1 MGKIVLVTGGS
12 RSGKST
18 FAEKYAAKYGKH
30 VAYIATAQVY
40 DEEMQY
46 RVDLHQQR
54 RPSSWKTYECPY
66 EAEKAICNA
75 SKEHDMILFDCI
87 TLYITNALLREY
99 REQEI
104 AHHYEVMTAAIKRL
118 IESAQGSNSTVI
130 FVTNEVGSGIV
141 PGDALSREY
150 RDLAGLA
157 NQLVAEAADEVY
169 LVTCGL
175 ATEIKRNAIIL

>member
-18 FAEKYAAKYGKH
+18 FAEKYAAKYGER
-30 VAYIATAQVY
+30 VAYIATAQIY
-40 DEEMQY
+40 DKEMRY

-54 RPSSWKTYECPY
+54 RPSSWKTYEAPY
-66 EAEKAICNA
+66 EAERAIGDA
-75 SKEHDMILFDCI
+75 SKEHDMILFDCV
-87 TLYITNALLREY
+87 TLYITNTLLKDY
-99 REQEI
+99 REEKLT
-104 AHHYEVMTAAIKRL
+104 HHYEIVTTAIERL
-118 IESAQGSNSTVI
+118 IISAKESDSIVI

-157 NQLVAEAADEVY
+157 NQLIASAADEVY

-175 ATEIKRNAIIL
+175 ATEIKRYAIIL

>member
-18 FAEKYAAKYGKH
+18 FAEKYAAKYGER

-40 DEEMQY
+40 DKEMQY

-54 RPSSWKTYECPY
+54 RPSSWKTYESPY
-66 EAEKAICNA
+66 EAEKAIGEA
-75 SKEHDMILFDCI
+75 AKEYDMILFDCI
-87 TLYITNALLREY
+87 TLYITNTLLKDYHE
-99 REQEI
+99 EKI
-104 AHHYEVMTAAIKRL
+104 AYHYELVTNAIKRL
-118 IESAQGSNSTVI
+118 IASVQESDSTVI

-157 NQLVAEAADEVY
+157 NQLIAAAADEVY

>member
-18 FAEKYAAKYGKH
+18 FAEKYAAKYGER

-54 RPSSWKTYECPY
+54 RPSAWKTYECPFG
-66 EAEKAICNA
+66 AETAIRDA
-75 SKEHDMILFDCI
+75 SREHDMILFDCI
-87 TLYITNALLREY
+87 TLYITNTLLQDY

-104 AHHYEVMTAAIKRL
+104 AQHYEIVTTAIDRL
-118 IESAQGSNSTVI
+118 IESAQASDGTVI

-141 PGDALSREY
+141 PSGALSREY

-157 NQLVAEAADEVY
+157 NQLIASAADEVY

>member
-18 FAEKYAAKYGKH
+18 FAEKYAAKYGKR
-30 VAYIATAQVY
+30 VAYVATAQVY

-54 RPSSWKTYECPY
+54 RPSSWKTYEYPY
-66 EAEKAICNA
+66 EAENAIQDA
-75 SKEHDMILFDCI
+75 SKEYDMILFDCI
-87 TLYITNALLREY
+87 TLYITNTLLKDYHE
-99 REQEI
+99 EEI
-104 AHHYEVMTAAIKRL
+104 AHHYEVVTTAVKRL
-118 IESAQGSNSTVI
+118 IASAKASDSTVI
-130 FVTNEVGSGIV
+130 FVTNEVGAGIV

-157 NQLVAEAADEVY
+157 NQLVASVADEVY

-175 ATEIKRNAIIL
+175 ATEIKQDAIIL